1 MTVYRYL
8 TKSAITDLNDK
19 AIERDYEHAIKED
32 FVAGLDGSIRYP
44 VIAGED
50 KDLGVR
56 ATVLLDTNQTVGTLD
71 MAVEDFEALPRID
84 VVLSGDPDYDDG
96 AASPGRQPLSMP
108 PENSTSPTPTLG
120 DPATKFD
127 YDVVLS
133 GDPDY
138 DDGAASPGRQPLSM
152 PPENSTSPTPTLGD
166 PATKFDYDDAE
177 EREHQRGKK
186 LRPPASRVAAR
197 IQARRK
203 MSGASEDSDP
213 KTGTTPWSPLASPY
227 TGITPWHDV
236 DEEREGLGGCLGTI
250 TLFPGIVALLVAA
263 FIEDSGLWMVG
274 AVLVVFA
281 GLLVVW
287 LRSKEV
293 LKGMLLATA
302 GWIGLGLIG
311 LAVTWG
317 LSELA
322 E

>member
-71 MAVEDFEALPRID
+71 MAVEDFEALPRI
-84 VVLSGDPDYDDG
+84 
-96 AASPGRQPLSMP
+96 
-108 PENSTSPTPTLG
+108 
-120 DPATKFD
+120 
-127 YDVVLS
+127 DVVLS